1 MMISTHAFHEDHN
14 MLYVKV
20 HKPLLVALA
29 TCAATCFLGGN
40 VYADD
45 AQSAAALKEQL
56 RIMQQRIEE
65 LSKQVDNLTKKAETQ
80 PPAATVAPAPAKVA
94 KEAKEAPPAE

>member
-1 MMISTHAFHEDHN
+1 

-20 HKPLLVALA
+20 QKPLLVALA

-65 LSKQVDNLTKKAETQ
+65 LSRQVDNLTKKAETQ
-80 PPAATVAPAPAKVA
+80 QQAATAAPAPAKVA
-94 KEAKEAPPAE
+94 KEAPPPEPKF